1 MRYVSMKTLTLPTIS
16 LTFSRQLLI
25 LPSSS
30 SLRGGLSSGSF
41 SLPARSPRIVYWTS
55 PSPTG
60 GGTTSHSSPTFFSFD
75 FTQPMVTRATLTPK
89 GLTLARSTPLPVS
102 RYTHPSSSG
111 SVGGPSYFPT
121 LSERRYLSIAFARP
135 LRPSAMGFPPSSC
148 LVSGSSFFLHSARYA
163 FDGLAQVGLRDIS
176 WLKCSRWR
184 PCAKAIVIVVLQ
196 EAATAST

>member
-1 MRYVSMKTLTLPTIS
+1 MKTLTLPTILMRYVSMKTLTLPTIS

-55 PSPTG
+55 PSPTEPG
-60 GGTTSHSSPTFFSFD
+60 GWTTTQSSPTFFSFD

-163 FDGLAQVGLRDIS
+163 FVGGGQVGCAGIPVRESVVRDRD
-176 WLKCSRWR
+176 LCK
-184 PCAKAIVIVVLQ
+184 
-196 EAATAST
+196 